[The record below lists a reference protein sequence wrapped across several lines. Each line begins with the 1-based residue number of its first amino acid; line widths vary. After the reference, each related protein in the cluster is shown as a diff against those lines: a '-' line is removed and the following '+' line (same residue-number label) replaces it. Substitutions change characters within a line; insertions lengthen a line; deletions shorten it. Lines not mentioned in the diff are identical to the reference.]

1 MKRKGLYAIMTRNN
15 NELPP
20 RRATGNPSGGT
31 KPERSRQQ
39 PTKAPVRKG
48 KKRKAKK
55 RGFFAKLGRTLL
67 ILLIIAILAALGYG
81 GYLYWKLDRG
91 ILDTGVDKPVPPG
104 QSATVKPLTV
114 LLLGTDSRPKHESY
128 LTDVIMV
135 ASINPETKS
144 ATIVSLP
151 RDTYVELDGYKKTKI
166 NEFYSRFKG
175 KEKTS
180 GDQAEDEMKTM
191 MGKYLDVKI
200 DYVTVLDFQGF
211 RDIVDK
217 LGGVKVNVS
226 ADMCYKDSADG
237 TNINLKKG
245 PAELNGDNALDY
257 VRYRKSNC
265 KPKTKGSDDFDRNRR
280 QNEVLNSLLDQV
292 QSLGG
297 VMKIGSM
304 LDAVNDNMKTDI
316 ENDQLKDMIATYW
329 NISKENVE
337 FKPVTGTWRSP
348 YVYINETEL
357 EAAKQ
362 SLHNRIGATSSSV
375 GQ

>member
-1 MKRKGLYAIMTRNN
+1 MTRNN

-20 RRATGNPSGGT
+20 RRAAGKTRTNA
-31 KPERSRQQ
+31 KPEPGTSVPGRAQ
-39 PTKAPVRKG
+39 PKKG
-48 KKRKAKK
+48 KKKGNAKK
-55 RGFFAKLGRTLL
+55 RGFWSRLGRTLL
-67 ILLIIAILAALGYG
+67 VILIIAIIGVLGCG

-91 ILDTGVDKPVPPG
+91 VLDTGIDRPVPPE
-104 QSATVKPLTV
+104 QSAEVKPLTL

-135 ASINPETKS
+135 ASLNPETKS
-144 ATIVSLP
+144 ATLVSLP

-166 NEFYSRFKG
+166 NEFYTRFKG

-180 GDQAEDEMKTM
+180 GISAEDEMKTM
-191 MGKYLDVKI
+191 IGKYLGVNI
-200 DYVTVLDFQGF
+200 DYATVLDFQGF
-211 RDIVDK
+211 RDIVDT
-217 LGGVKVNVS
+217 LGGVKVNIS
-226 ADMCYKDSADG
+226 ADMCYKDNADG

-245 PAELNGDNALDY
+245 PAELNGDQALDY

-316 ENDQLKDMIATYW
+316 ENEQLKHLISTYW
-329 NISKENVE
+329 NISKQNVE

-348 YVYINETEL
+348 YVYINEEEL
-357 EAAKQ
+357 ESAKT
-362 SLHNRIGATSSSV
+362 SLQNRISGV
-375 GQ
+375 GTGEGQ

>member
-1 MKRKGLYAIMTRNN
+1 MTRNN

-20 RRATGNPSGGT
+20 RRSAGNPST
-31 KPERSRQQ
+31 RPENGRKQ
-39 PTKAPVRKG
+39 PAKTPPRKAS
-48 KKRKAKK
+48 KKKAKK
-55 RGFFAKLGRTLL
+55 RGLWARLGRLL
-67 ILLIIAILAALGYG
+67 LVILIVAIVGGLGYG
-81 GYLYWKLDRG
+81 GYLYWKLEHG
-91 ILDTGVDKPVPPG
+91 ILDTGIDKPVPPE
-104 QSATVKPLTV
+104 QSATVKPLTI
-114 LLLGTDSRPKHESY
+114 LLLGTDSRPKHESF

-135 ASINPETKS
+135 ASLNPETKS
-144 ATIVSLP
+144 ATVVSLP

-166 NEFYSRFKG
+166 NEFYTRFKS

-180 GDQAEDEMKTM
+180 GDSAEEEMKTM
-191 MGKYLDVKI
+191 MGKYLNVKI

-211 RDIVDK
+211 RDIVDT

-280 QNEVLNSLLDQV
+280 QNEVLNALIDQV
-292 QSLGG
+292 QSFGG

-304 LDAVNDNMKTDI
+304 LDAVNDNMKTDV
-316 ENDQLKDMIATYW
+316 ENSQLKDLIATYW
-329 NISKENVE
+329 NISKQHVE
-337 FKPVTGTWRSP
+337 FKPVTGTWKSP
-348 YVYINETEL
+348 YVYINEKEL
-357 EAAKQ
+357 ETARQ
-362 SLHNRIGATSSSV
+362 SLHNRIAGVS
-375 GQ
+375 QEDNN